1 MRKPMTAKELVQ
13 KFGSK
18 QKQKMTK
25 EQMTQRIGQLLKK
38 IGPERKYVNGVLYL
52 SLKKD
57 WMIIRI
63 VRNRSTHVVWWGI
76 GMVVF
81 FAGALNIVGL
91 VNIWYD
97 MVT

>member
-57 WMIIRI
+57 
-63 VRNRSTHVVWWGI
+63 
-76 GMVVF
+76 
-81 FAGALNIVGL
+81 
-91 VNIWYD
+91 
-97 MVT
+97 